1 MNNNKI
7 TDVEIKTKVVEYKQP
22 IIKKDKVE
30 EIALELI
37 KGKYEASVKS
47 IETRSIHDVPL
58 ILTPRSKIGYTESTE
73 VIELLLDDGTKIE
86 ITRVSKKW

>member
-22 IIKKDKVE
+22 VIKKDKVE

-37 KGKYEASVKS
+37 KGKYEATVKS
-47 IETRSIHDVPL
+47 IETRPIHDDVPL
-58 ILTPRSKIGYTESTE
+58 ILSPRTKIGHIESTE

-86 ITRVSKKW
+86 VTRVSRK

>member
-7 TDVEIKTKVVEYKQP
+7 TDVEIKTKEVEYKQP
-22 IIKKDKVE
+22 VIKKDKVE

-37 KGKYEASVKS
+37 KGKYEATVKS
-47 IETRSIHDVPL
+47 IETRTIHDVPL

-73 VIELLLDDGTKIE
+73 VIELVLDNGTKIE